1 MCVCVCVC
9 VRERE
14 RERESLCVCV
24 CVCVCA
30 RARARVRVFT
40 HMRIYKY
47 TPCGRDLGEH
57 LLHEIL
63 KSERFM
69 IFIIETHCRMTCA
82 SVSYLT

>member
-1 MCVCVCVC
+1 VCVCVC

-14 RERESLCVCV
+14 RERERVSACLCVCV
-24 CVCVCA
+24 
-30 RARARVRVFT
+30 FT
-40 HMRIYKY
+40 YMRIYTY

-69 IFIIETHCRMTCA
+69 IFTIETHCRMTYE
-82 SVSYLT
+82 SVSHLN